1 VAVAEERDSIVRA
14 CGTTIVPRVWAEGRH
29 GVDAWVEL
37 GSITKT
43 VTATL
48 LQRLAQEGRLEVDDP
63 LEAWLPECP
72 AGTGITPR
80 MLANHTSGLPRLPP
94 GVHFL
99 SRDPYRRFTREAL
112 LALLPR
118 TPQLLTA
125 PPGAAAEYSNLGYAV
140 LGLAL
145 ERAAGAGWF
154 EAATAYVLEP
164 VLAVPFQMSPRGP
177 VALAAGRSRPVR
189 PWTADGAIAPAG
201 GLWGTTASLY
211 EYTHRLL
218 AERVFGE
225 PALGWRRDGDVVWHN
240 GAMRASAAFAGHDTV
255 RGVTAVAH
263 GVDVA
268 PDDVDRRGAAL
279 LAGPVPPGG

>member
-1 VAVAEERDSIVRA
+1 MAEGPTSLTRGW
-14 CGTTIVPRVWAEGRH
+14 GTTVVPRFEAEGGH
-29 GVDAWVEL
+29 GPDAWVEL

-48 LQRLAQEGRLEVDDP
+48 LQRLAQEGVVAADDP
-63 LEAWLPECP
+63 LEALLPDCP
-72 AGTGITPR
+72 AGTGITLR
-80 MLANHTSGLPRLPP
+80 MLAEHTSGLPRLPP
-94 GVHFL
+94 RVSFL

-112 LALLPR
+112 LDLLPR
-118 TPQLLTA
+118 TPGLLTA
-125 PPGAAAEYSNLGYAV
+125 QPGTAAVYSNLGYAV

-145 ERAAGAGWF
+145 ERAAGAPWF
-154 EAATAYVLEP
+154 EAATTYVLRP
-164 VLAVPFQMSPRGP
+164 VLTVPFATAPLGP
-177 VALAAGRSRPVR
+177 VALPAGRARPVR

-225 PALGWRRDGDVVWHN
+225 PALAWRRDGDVVWHN
-240 GAMRASAAFAGHDTV
+240 GAMRASAAFAGHHTG

-263 GVDVA
+263 GVGVA

-279 LAGPVPPGG
+279 LARPVAPGG